1 MSVYQQN
8 DLYLRS
14 DSRQEVF
21 FKSYRPVQDGNRF
34 DGTGSLTK
42 PAGVPACCDK
52 GRHETCQL
60 CDSVTVVYC

>member
-1 MSVYQQN
+1 METSSVSVYQQN

-52 GRHETCQL
+52 
-60 CDSVTVVYC
+60 